1 MTKERLI
8 YIGALLAVFAG
19 VFAVYHFYFAA
30 KLERYAQ
37 HQALL
42 ESLQATEAKLKTTF
56 GNASPEDVIRDHNG
70 KVEAWREAI
79 SQRTTFFTDQ
89 DWRIHE
95 KPPEDV
101 FILQFWYGDES
112 RKMVTDL
119 WEKAQKKYG
128 PLVYQNMPQG
138 FPSTVQSMLGVSYSE
153 QWQGMDVDA
162 ALVNTELEKLEFGIS
177 AIEMLMNN
185 NALGIYQVGIEEL
198 GDAGFIG
205 KGVKYTR
212 VKLSFRMEI
221 KDLVEFLEN
230 LRQADSFYSVEGMRL
245 THPYILAQYEPQLQV
260 DMYLLRT
267 KQEEGFDPAGSA
279 GGGSAGAGYE
289 NNFSSTGLTL
299 GGNRA
304 NTIDDDVVMEEP
316 GTIGKAWKWFK
327 RTVLYMN

>member
-79 SQRTTFFTDQ
+79 AQRTSFFSDR

-112 RKMVTDL
+112 RKMVTEL

-138 FPSTVQSMLGVSYSE
+138 FPNTVQSMLGVSYSE
-153 QWQGMDVDA
+153 QWQGLAVDA
-162 ALVNTELEKLEFGIS
+162 ELVNTELEKLEFGIS

-185 NALGIYQVGIEEL
+185 NALGIYQVGLEEV

-205 KGVKYTR
+205 KGVTYTR
-212 VKLSFRMEI
+212 LKLSFRMEM
-221 KDLVEFLEN
+221 KDLVEFLES
-230 LRQADSFYSVEGMRL
+230 LRQADTYYSVEGMRL

-267 KQEEGFDPAGSA
+267 KQADDFDPAASA
-279 GGGSAGAGYE
+279 GGGSAGTGYD
-289 NNFSSTGLTL
+289 NTFSSTGLSL
-299 GGNRA
+299 AGRGDP
-304 NTIDDDVVMEEP
+304 IDDEVVMEEP

>member
-1 MTKERLI
+1 MTKERVI
-8 YIGALLAVFAG
+8 YIGALLALFAG
-19 VFAVYHFYFAA
+19 VFAVYQFYFAA

-42 ESLQATEAKLKTTF
+42 TSLQATEAKLKTTF
-56 GNASPEDVIRDHNG
+56 GNASPADVITDHNG

-79 SQRTTFFTDQ
+79 AQRVSFFTDN

-112 RKMVTDL
+112 RKMVTEL

-138 FPSTVQSMLGVSYSE
+138 FPSTVQSMLGVAYSE

-162 ALVNTELEKLEFGIS
+162 ELVNQQLERLEFGIS
-177 AIEMLMNN
+177 AIEMLMNA

-198 GDAGFIG
+198 GNSGFIG
-205 KGVKYTR
+205 KGVDYTR
-212 VKLSFRMEI
+212 VKLSFRMET
-221 KDLVEFLEN
+221 KDLVEFLET
-230 LRQADSFYSVEGMRL
+230 LRQADTYYSVQGMRL
-245 THPYILAQYEPQLQV
+245 SHPYILAQYEPQLQV

-267 KQEEGFDPAGSA
+267 KQEEGFDPAGTA

-289 NNFSSTGLTL
+289 TAFSSTGLNARPGL
-299 GGNRA
+299 S
-304 NTIDDDVVMEEP
+304 TIDDEVVMEEP
-316 GTIGKAWKWFK
+316 GAFGKAWKWFK
-327 RTVLYMN
+327 RTVLYTN